1 MVFFSVTITLSSSVY
16 CTVGFGISYYSNLA
30 RYSWDI
36 DYNFFLYVAKL
47 VIIYISVP
55 VDEVLIFR
63 CVDLISYSSKIGGTI
78 LKT

>member
-1 MVFFSVTITLSSSVY
+1 MVFFSVTITLSLSVY
-16 CTVGFGISYYSNLA
+16 CTVGFGIFYYSNLA

-47 VIIYISVP
+47 VIIYISVS
-55 VDEVLIFR
+55 VDEVLIFC
-63 CVDLISYSSKIGGTI
+63 CVDLISYSSKVGGAI